1 MSPTDP
7 LPCPDPHS
15 RAPRIGG
22 PDGIAHEWLSL
33 PPASLQGALVAVIRR
48 DTRGLACAASQLITH
63 FPASPLLT
71 LSWFPDAEAG
81 LLRNTAEGTRW
92 RPFGAS
98 IVIGGSQSQPAVGW
112 APGTGHGGALCF
124 TPEVAR
130 KLFGIDP
137 ATVQDRHVPA
147 REALPAHHHALC
159 AALLEVDG
167 QDSLDAALTEH
178 LAPHW
183 QALQG
188 RHGGG
193 ASLRQIGR
201 HWVDRLAWQALEWQR
216 SRSPRQ
222 VERRI
227 KAFSGRSLRDWQA
240 LVRTEGVFF
249 AARDRHEAGEPFNW
263 ADLAAAEGFADQ
275 AHLVRASRRIT
286 GFSPGEFTDRFIQDE
301 SFWLYRLWV

>member
-1 MSPTDP
+1 MIWRDP
-7 LPCPDPHS
+7 
-15 RAPRIGG
+15 
-22 PDGIAHEWLSL
+22 
-33 PPASLQGALVAVIRR
+33 
-48 DTRGLACAASQLITH
+48 RGLAFDASQRMSH

-71 LSWFPDAEAG
+71 LSWFPDSEVG
-81 LLRNTAEGTRW
+81 LLHATDSGPRW
-92 RPFGAS
+92 QPFGAS
-98 IVIGGSQSQPAVGW
+98 VVIGGSQSRPTISW
-112 APGTGHGGALCF
+112 SPDTGQGGVLCF

-130 KLFGIDP
+130 QLLGIDP
-137 ATVQDRHVPA
+137 AAVQDRFVPA
-147 REALPAHHHALC
+147 TDILPPPHHALC
-159 AALLEVDG
+159 AALLQVREQGDLGTV
-167 QDSLDAALTEH
+167 LTEH
-178 LAPHW
+178 LAPRW

-188 RHGGG
+188 RQGGA

-201 HWVDRLAWQALEWQR
+201 HWVERLAWQAMQWQR

-240 LVRTEGVFF
+240 LVRTEGAFF

-263 ADLAAAEGFADQ
+263 ADLAAAEGFSDQ

-286 GFSPGEFTDRFIQDE
+286 GFSPVEFTDRFLHDE

>member
-1 MSPTDP
+1 MSPAI
-7 LPCPDPHS
+7 LPSPPAPHH
-15 RAPRIGG
+15 RAPRVAV
-22 PDGIAHEWLSL
+22 PDGSAHEWLSL
-33 PPASLQGALVAVIRR
+33 PPPALQGAFAAVIWR
-48 DTRGLACAASQLITH
+48 DTRGLACDAGQLMSH

-71 LSWFPDAEAG
+71 LSWFPVGEAG
-81 LLRNTAEGTRW
+81 LLQATPEGTRW

-98 IVIGGSQSQPAVGW
+98 VVIGGSQSQPSVGW
-112 APGTGHGGALCF
+112 SPGTGHGGALCF

-137 ATVQDRHVPA
+137 ATVQDRH
-147 REALPAHHHALC
+147 LPAHEVLPPHHRALC
-159 AALLEVDG
+159 TALLGVDG
-167 QDSLDAALTEH
+167 LDALNAVLNEH
-178 LAPHW
+178 LAPPW

-188 RHGGG
+188 RQGSG

-263 ADLAAAEGFADQ
+263 ADLAAAEGFSDQ

-286 GFSPGEFTDRFIQDE
+286 GFSPVEFAERFEHDE